1 MSEGIRFYTLRLTLD
16 GFVDYP
22 GLEKVLKDKSKRWFW
37 GKHEGES
44 GDVKPHVHWYIESTI
59 KEQAL
64 RSIVAR
70 HKKSKSDR
78 NKVYSLSELRETIVQ
93 YGSYVMMKPE
103 TVASDMDGIT
113 EEEID
118 EMTNYASKFE
128 EVHISEKKDSKSYI
142 SRLIS
147 EVPYDLSRDDR
158 YNFYAMHDWLV
169 DQRLLNLYTE
179 SKMTQLYSLW
189 CMHVLKTE
197 NQKEY
202 KRRRELYYER
212 VQQQFELQPWR
223 YSGIS
228 QK

>member
-1 MSEGIRFYTLRLTLD
+1 MSEGIRFYTLRITLE
-16 GFVDYP
+16 GFVEIP
-22 GLEKVLKDKSKRWFW
+22 ELEKVLKDKSIRWFW

-44 GDVKPHVHWYIESTI
+44 GDVKPHKHWYIESSI

-103 TVASDMDGIT
+103 TTEFDMQGIT

-118 EMTNYASKFE
+118 AMTQYASKYDNI
-128 EVHISEKKDSKSYI
+128 HKTEKKDPKSYI
-142 SRLIS
+142 QRLIT
-147 EVPYDLSRDDR
+147 EVPYDLERDDR
-158 YNFYAMHDWLV
+158 YNFYKMHDWLI

-179 SKMTQLYSLW
+179 SKMMQLYSMW
-189 CMHVLKTE
+189 CMNVMKNSKE
-197 NQKEY
+197 KEY
-202 KRRRELYYER
+202 KRRRELYYQR

-223 YSGIS
+223 LP
-228 QK
+228 QE